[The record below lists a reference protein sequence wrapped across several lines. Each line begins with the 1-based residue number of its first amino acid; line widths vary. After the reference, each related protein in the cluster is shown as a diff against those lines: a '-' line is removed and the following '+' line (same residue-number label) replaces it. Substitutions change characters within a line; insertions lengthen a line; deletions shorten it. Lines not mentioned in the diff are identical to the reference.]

1 MGKIDDNGTMRDPS
15 TEEQTSIDNKI
26 GGGTGRFELIDS
38 VNISESIYRI
48 PRVINNYDELFIDI
62 SEVQGTGNLVVQ
74 AKVGSTTTTT
84 RLVNFLSSSDKSAQ
98 VLLQRV
104 SESFYLITTYGTGT
118 TTTISFVAVAEP
130 DSVSYDDKINALII
144 STGAAAN
151 LFTKGK
157 IKIYGRMLNNG

>member
-1 MGKIDDNGTMRDPS
+1 MK
-15 TEEQTSIDNKI
+15 KL
-26 GGGTGRFELIDS
+26 GGGTGRFELIDTI
-38 VNISESIYRI
+38 NISESIYRI

-74 AKVGSTTTTT
+74 AKLGTTTTTTT
-84 RLVNFLSSSDKSAQ
+84 RLINFLSSSDKAAQ
-98 VLLQRV
+98 ILLQRV
-104 SESFYLITTYGTGT
+104 SEGFYLITAYGTGT
-118 TTTISFVAVAEP
+118 TTSINFVAVAEP

-144 STGAAAN
+144 TTGVAAN